1 MTGTYLN
8 LSLKVAPKLDRL
20 RKKLNAIFDNEGLKS
35 LLTQIYCNLFP
46 CTEKYYP
53 YRKPSDRQ
61 LYRNVK
67 CTHPETVLKQ
77 LRDWKNT
84 SLIIIYQ

>member
-1 MTGTYLN
+1 MGASSKEFLDIEATIECGFTLKHLGDMTETYLN

-46 CTEKYYP
+46 CTEK
-53 YRKPSDRQ
+53 
-61 LYRNVK
+61 
-67 CTHPETVLKQ
+67 
-77 LRDWKNT
+77 
-84 SLIIIYQ
+84 